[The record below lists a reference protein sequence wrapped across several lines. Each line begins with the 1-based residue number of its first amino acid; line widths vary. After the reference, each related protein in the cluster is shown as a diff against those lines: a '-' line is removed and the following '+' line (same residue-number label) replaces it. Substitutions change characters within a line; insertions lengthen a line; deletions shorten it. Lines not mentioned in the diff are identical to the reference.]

1 MPFLS
6 KYKYGFFLVAIFML
20 HAISGFCQVTQ
31 SFSYQG
37 TNFQSYTVPASG
49 TYKVTAG
56 GGQGGAA
63 GSHFG
68 GLGAKMSV
76 YLKYHQGDVL
86 TISVGGEGL
95 AGQNSNN
102 NVSGGGG
109 GGASSVVKVSGQTN
123 NGFTGIGLNL
133 MAGAGG
139 GAGSNNGGTV
149 GQTSTTGGPG
159 FGGSINGDYRGG
171 AGGAGYNI
179 DGGTHYDNNNN
190 LLSYGGQ
197 AYVSGNFGGNSGN
210 IGGDGG
216 WGGGGEGG
224 PADGNGISQT
234 DGGGGGG
241 GGYTGGFGAATGDG
255 GGGGTSYFIY
265 PSFSRGLVN
274 TSDNAGNGFVTIELV
289 ADQDEDGVPDSSDN
303 CPAMPNFDQA
313 DNNLDN
319 IGDVCQPEIIS
330 YGYDESVPTYTQ
342 VITTAGTYFLE
353 LAGASGGASANGV
366 FGPINQTC
374 CFSFFG
380 GVLNGYIRFEVGDTL
395 SIYIGEKGQKGQ
407 IVPGRNNYSGGGGG
421 GASWVTLKRNGA
433 DMLVAVAGGGGGSSA
448 QWYYHD
454 YSDDCTSGD
463 GGQPSGTPIAEDY
476 FGAAGGGY
484 FTAGSDVG
492 KYIDGIWNVISKGGG
507 ALQSGG
513 AGGNSIENGVTGG
526 RGGRGGGGQ
535 GGSCTA
541 TKDAGGGGG
550 GGYCGGTGG
559 VAALVSNNELHPGYP
574 GTNFSNKSLTPNI
587 YRADYR
593 NVDTDYRNNYGN
605 GRFVMKLVPDAD
617 NDQYPDFSDNCP
629 NTYNLDQAD
638 ADQDGNGDVC
648 DASLDINNLQPLPD
662 SGYRDYS
669 IPRSGYYFIKA
680 RGASGGNANNYAPDP
695 GEPSINIGG
704 KGAHLQG
711 YCYFEQ
717 GDLIRVYVASQ
728 GRGQTGCQGCTH
740 YMAGGGGG
748 SVVAKYA
755 ADQQTFIPIV
765 VAGGGSGAVIGHSKR
780 AYPGYV
786 EAEFYTNSCDDYKY
800 KNRNGMFG
808 NGGPAG
814 GYCTNGAGGGGFY
827 SNGGSRY
834 EVGGIDGLGGCEAD
848 RYPQGGLGFINNG
861 RLTGGDG
868 GEGVSTSGGGGGGY
882 NGGWGGDCASN
893 SNGGSSYSILV
904 CGRSDSTGVNSGNG
918 TISIIGPNALTDR
931 ISTPAASFTWPL
943 NNITYTNS
951 GTYTQLDTANCIT
964 HILEL
969 TLQSLPSVCTN
980 YVREDTSITACSSFT
995 WFRNNRTY
1003 TSSNIDS
1010 FRVGCT
1016 RYILHANIVPATLP
1030 STGAIVGVTNVC
1042 RYIGKDTLTYTAAS
1056 ISGATYFWQLPPNV
1070 VLVSGQGTNRI
1081 KVKFN
1086 IGFATQSNKQI
1097 KVRATTS
1104 CGTTPFA
1111 TVYLRAEAPETP
1123 AAIAASTNDICAA
1136 IADSSVV
1143 YFSVPRIASATS
1155 YIWTAQHGTTTLVSA
1170 YGSGL
1175 NSNTIGVVFRKGF
1188 TSSRIKV
1195 QAVNACGV
1203 SEARSFT
1210 IVRNNPSQ
1218 PGIIS
1223 GPTNSCNYIGENGQ
1237 LATYTIPA
1245 NQLVT
1250 TYNWTVPSGVIGLT
1264 GQGTNTI
1271 SFKYPAGFTRG
1282 ILSVTATNGCGTSTS
1297 RSLTVNKLPVSTPG
1311 KITATRI
1318 SDCPDLV
1325 FRYSVASMPLNATSL
1340 EWVVPV
1346 NGTIQR
1352 GQGTTSITVS
1362 YTSGSIIGQ
1371 VKVRGV
1377 SNCSISIYR
1386 TLSVTSLPP
1395 TPYAIKSVNGLFSA
1409 CIGDSKTFKVV
1420 MPETSSTQSEVSL
1433 YRWTIPK
1440 STIITSASVDSQRI
1454 TLRFLPGFNGGVL
1467 SVRGQTSCGATGTAK
1482 SQKLALSN
1490 CTSYTKNTKGDL
1502 YSEVIETFD
1511 VNLFPNPTKHL
1522 FCLQMSSKS
1531 KEAFIIKIF
1540 DVQGKQV
1547 QSFSSLTTEICNI
1560 GNDLKPGVY
1569 MFEITQ
1575 GKEKKTVRGVKY

>member
-1 MPFLS
+1 MSFLS
-6 KYKYGFFLVAIFML
+6 KYKHGFFLVAIFIL

-37 TNFQSYTVPASG
+37 FSFQSYTVPASG
-49 TYKVTAG
+49 TYKVTAA

-63 GSHFG
+63 GSRFG

-86 TISVGGEGL
+86 TISVGGAGL

-109 GGASSVVKVSGQTN
+109 GGASSVVKVSGQTS

-139 GAGSNNGGTV
+139 GAGSSNGGTV

-159 FGGSINGDYRGG
+159 YGGSINGDYRGG

-179 DGGTHYDNNNN
+179 DGGTHYDKNNN

-241 GGYTGGFGAATGDG
+241 GGYTGGFGGATGDG

-303 CPAMPNFDQA
+303 CPAISNFDQA
-313 DNNLDN
+313 DNNLDS

-330 YGYDESVPTYTQ
+330 YGYEESVPTYTK
-342 VITTAGTYFLE
+342 VITTAGTYLVE

-366 FGPINQTC
+366 FPTQTANSAGPEWRN
-374 CFSFFG
+374 FG
-380 GVLNGYIRFEVGDTL
+380 NVLKGYMRFEAGDTL
-395 SIYIGEKGQKGQ
+395 LINIGEKGQKGQ

-421 GASWVTLKRNGA
+421 GASWFTVKKNGNN
-433 DMLVAVAGGGGGSSA
+433 MLIAVAGGGGGSETVI
-448 QWYYHD
+448 
-454 YSDDCTSGD
+454 YSGIRLNGPCENGL
-463 GGQPSGTPIAEDY
+463 GGERPSDEDVY
-476 FGAAGGGY
+476 VGAGGGGY
-484 FTAGSDVG
+484 FTAGMDYF
-492 KYIDGIWNVISKGGG
+492 KLIDGGPSYTIFSKGGD

-513 AGGNSIENGVTGG
+513 AGGNNIENDATGG

-541 TKDAGGGGG
+541 TKDGGGGGG
-550 GGYCGGTGG
+550 GGYCGGDG
-559 VAALVSNNELHPGYP
+559 SYSSGYF
-574 GTNFSNKSLTPNI
+574 GRNFSDNSF
-587 YRADYR
+587 
-593 NVDTDYRNNYGN
+593 NVQEAKYTNGANDYRNNYGN
-605 GRFVMKLVPDAD
+605 GRFVMRMVPDVD
-617 NDQYPDFSDNCP
+617 NDNSPDFIDNCP

-638 ADQDGNGDVC
+638 QDQDGIGDVC
-648 DASLDINNLQPLPD
+648 DSNMELNFSQPFAD
-662 SGYRDYS
+662 SGYRDFT
-669 IPRSGYYFIKA
+669 IPKSGYYFIKA
-680 RGASGGNANNYAPDP
+680 RGASGGNSEWFSTRPKKY
-695 GEPSINIGG
+695 GG
-704 KGAHLQG
+704 LGAHIQG
-711 YCYFEQ
+711 YGYFEQ
-717 GDLIRVYVASQ
+717 GDLIRLYVAKKGINVFKSSNSDYFVQ
-728 GRGQTGCQGCTH
+728 GS
-740 YMAGGGGG
+740 GGGG

-765 VAGGGSGAVIGHSKR
+765 VAGGGGGASESYDGKD
-780 AYPGYV
+780 GTKTV
-786 EAEFYTNSCDDYKY
+786 EAEWSGCGSSNF
-800 KNRNGMFG
+800 NGTFG
-808 NGGPAG
+808 NGGKIGRNCDG
-814 GYCTNGAGGGGFY
+814 GGGGGGFY
-827 SNGGSRY
+827 SNGGTHFDNCNGFRPPKNF
-834 EVGGIDGLGGCEAD
+834 A
-848 RYPQGGLGFINNG
+848 QGGLGFINNWQ
-861 RLTGGDG
+861 LTGGG
-868 GEGVSTSGGGGGGY
+868 GGDSEVAQAGGGGGY
-882 NGGWGGDCASN
+882 NGGGGGGCLNNAFAG
-893 SNGGSSYSILV
+893 GGSSYNILV

-918 TISIIGPNALTDR
+918 SISIIGINALTDR
-931 ISTPAASFTWPL
+931 ISTPAASYTWPV

-1003 TSSNIDS
+1003 TSSTIDS

-1042 RYIGKDTLTYTAAS
+1042 RYIGTDTLTYTAAS
-1056 ISGATYFWQLPPNV
+1056 ISGATYFWELPPNV
-1070 VLVSGQGTNRI
+1070 VLVSGQGTNSI

-1111 TVYLRAEAPETP
+1111 SVYLRAEAPETP

-1143 YFSVPRIASATS
+1143 YFSVSRIASATS

-1170 YGSGL
+1170 YDSGL
-1175 NSNTIGVVFRKGF
+1175 NSNTIGVVFGKRF

-1210 IVRNNPSQ
+1210 IVRNNPTQ

-1245 NQLVT
+1245 NALVT
-1250 TYNWTVPSGVIGLT
+1250 TYNWMVPSGVIGLT

-1271 SFKYPAGFTRG
+1271 SFKYPAGFKRG
-1282 ILSVTATNGCGTSTS
+1282 ILSVTASNGCGTSTS

-1318 SDCPDLV
+1318 ADCPDLV

-1340 EWVVPV
+1340 QWVVPV

-1352 GQGTTSITVS
+1352 GQGTTSITVL
-1362 YTSGSIIGQ
+1362 YTNGTVIGQ

-1377 SNCSISIYR
+1377 SNCSVSIYR

-1454 TLRFLPGFNGGVL
+1454 TLRFLPGFNGGIL
-1467 SVRGQTSCGATGTAK
+1467 SVRGQTSCGAKGTAK

-1490 CTSYTKNTKGDL
+1490 CKSFTKHTKGDL